1 MKNLKLRTFVIALIF
16 LFSGSIFISAGASQ
30 AAEKADWKLKKGKY
44 VIALSNS
51 YYGNTWRKQMVDNF
65 VEAAKQAKKQGLIS
79 DYIVQN
85 GDNTVNSQI
94 SQINSFILQGVD
106 AIVIDPA
113 SSTALNAVLKK
124 AMKAGIKIITFD
136 CSVTLKSVYAVD
148 FDFTTFGYDSVDEM
162 AKFVGKKSDVVIVRG
177 LAGTSADEEMYK
189 GNLKALKKYPNMK
202 VVATVHGDFSATKTQ
217 EALLQVLP
225 SLKKVDGVI
234 TQCGGDAYGAAQA
247 FEQIGTLG
255 RPVILG
261 DNSAE
266 FIKWWSK
273 VLKKDSKYQTYSR
286 GTCPSVSSAAF
297 WVSLYILNGY
307 DVPKKMICDYY
318 SVRTNEISKYE
329 NMEPGTIISPT
340 YEPAY
345 VLESIIK
352 PAQKKKK

>member
-1 MKNLKLRTFVIALIF
+1 MRMSRSKFSVLLLSIFFVGALF
-16 LFSGSIFISAGASQ
+16 LFGNAIQ
-30 AAEKADWKLKKGKY
+30 AEAKVDWKLKKGKY
-44 VIALSNS
+44 VVALSNS

-65 VEAAKQAKKQGLIS
+65 TEAAESAKKQGLIS

-113 SSTALNAVLKK
+113 SSTALNSVLKK
-124 AMKAGIKIITFD
+124 AMKAGIKVITFD
-136 CSVTLKSVYAVD
+136 CSVTLDSVYAVD
-148 FDFTTFGYDSVDEM
+148 FDFVTFGYDSVVEM
-162 AKFVGKKSDVVIVRG
+162 AKLVGEKAKVIIIRG
-177 LAGTSADEEMYK
+177 LAGTSADEEMYQ
-189 GNLKALKKYPNMK
+189 GNLKALKNYPNME
-202 VVATVHGDFSATKTQ
+202 VLATVHGDFSATKTQ

-247 FEQIGTLG
+247 FEQIGSLG
-255 RPVILG
+255 RPVIIG

-266 FIKWWSK
+266 FLKWWSE
-273 VLKKDSKYQTYSR
+273 VGKKDGEYKTYSR

-297 WVSLYILNGY
+297 WASLYILNGY

-318 SVRTNEISKYE
+318 TVYEKELGKYS

-340 YEPAY
+340 YAPEYVLDSIIEPA
-345 VLESIIK
+345 L
-352 PAQKKKK
+352 KKKK

>member
-1 MKNLKLRTFVIALIF
+1 MRKSMLNFFVMALVFI
-16 LFSGSIFISAGASQ
+16 FSGSVFLLAGAGK
-30 AAEKADWKLKKGKY
+30 AEAKVDWKLKKGKY

-79 DYIVQN
+79 DYLVQN

-94 SQINSFILQGVD
+94 AQINSFILQGVD

-113 SSTALNAVLKK
+113 SSTALNSVLKK
-124 AMKAGIKIITFD
+124 AIKAGIKVITFD
-136 CSVTLKSVYAVD
+136 CSVTLDSVYAVD
-148 FDFTTFGYDSVDEM
+148 FDFNTFGYDSVVEM
-162 AKFVGKKSDVVIVRG
+162 AKFVGEKSDVVIVRG
-177 LAGTSADEEMYK
+177 LAGTSADDQMYQ

-202 VVATVHGDFSATKTQ
+202 VVGTVHGDFSATKTQ

-266 FIKWWSK
+266 FLKWWAK
-273 VLKKDSKYQTYSR
+273 VLKKNKAYKTYSR

-318 SVRTNEISKYE
+318 SVRTNEVGKYVG
-329 NMEPGTIISPT
+329 MDPGTIISPT
-340 YEPAY
+340 YEPGY

-352 PAQKKKK
+352 PALDKKK